1 MAGFFE
7 MLGSPFYGLMD
18 LVFGPFFRLTSNMQ
32 QNNMIGVLVVS
43 LFVSFIITVATAKLV
58 DQELMKKYK
67 KKIKKYQEE
76 MSKLQKTG
84 DTKKLKKVQGKM
96 MGMQGEMMKL
106 SFKPMIYTMLP
117 IVVIFGWI
125 PHIVPKD
132 IVVVVLP
139 FSIPKYG
146 TTLGWL
152 GWYIFCSLPM
162 STLLKKIM
170 NIEGP

>member
-1 MAGFFE
+1 MAGFLD
-7 MLGSPFYGLMD
+7 MLGSPFYGFMD
-18 LVFGPFFRLTSNMQ
+18 IVFGPFFRLTSSTQ
-32 QNNMIGVLVVS
+32 QNNLIGVLIVS

-67 KKIKKYQEE
+67 KKIKVHQDQ
-76 MSKLQKTG
+76 MSALQKKG
-84 DTKKLKKVQGKM
+84 DAKKLKKVQSKM
-96 MGMQGEMMKL
+96 MSMQGEMMKL

-117 IVVIFGWI
+117 IIVIFGWLGHII
-125 PHIVPKD
+125 PREL
-132 IVVVVLP
+132 IVVILP

-146 TTLGWL
+146 TALGWL
-152 GWYIFCSLPM
+152 GWYIFCSIPM